1 MSEFDFPIDQ
11 NTRRRL
17 NFGQV
22 CRKFTKGLDC
32 PECNKALELFKKAE
46 SSPSKVEGEK
56 YRNAAQLLYSKSKVF
71 LNGIDV
77 DDEDKSYPVKIFA
90 LAPSTYDDIITQVK
104 GMKYIQS
111 NFNLVHPQ
119 IGHNVLIT
127 RTGTGRNTRYAVQID
142 QRETV
147 LPNSEVLAQ
156 LLGHDYSP
164 LFDLDVL
171 EEFIMQ
177 NYSNITTPS
186 KALNVIRFLPPMQ
199 GKKAVYRELRFHR
212 FTVDSYKNFITGS
225 DNILGGT
232 STGLDGPKIPASDDE
247 FDPFALVGETVRSSN
262 PVTVPPIVST
272 PKPVEVSPVA
282 SPNIASID
290 AQIKELLLKKQA
302 SQ

>member
-147 LPNSEVLAQ
+147 LPNSEVLAK
-156 LLGHDYSP
+156 LLGHDFSP

-177 NYSNITTPS
+177 NYANITTPS

-225 DNILGGT
+225 DSILGSG
-232 STGLDGPKIPASDDE
+232 STGIEGSKIPASDDE
-247 FDPFALVGETVRSSN
+247 FDPFALVPDPARGTIPEVVSS
-262 PVTVPPIVST
+262 
-272 PKPVEVSPVA
+272 PKPVEVAPIS
-282 SPNIASID
+282 SLNMASID

-302 SQ
+302 QQ